1 MFTMLSTKDSHSML
15 STWNWE
21 RVASL
26 SWNDDKNNCCVCK
39 YIIQKNSYL
48 CVNIWCVCSCMYV
61 LRRCHEMT
69 TKTIVVCVNVY
80 VFLWTYMC
88 MYILYMLMYILY
100 MFKYVCVASVSEMTT
115 KTSVMCVNTFKKSS
129 YMCIY
134 YIYTFMYVCV
144 ASLSW
149 SDDKNR
155 CCVCIYTNLLHSYT
169 CEYLLYIG

>member
-129 YMCIY
+129 YICVYIIYIHSCMYVLLRCREVTTKTGVACVYIQIFFIHTHVNIY
-134 YIYTFMYVCV
+134 YT
-144 ASLSW
+144 
-149 SDDKNR
+149 
-155 CCVCIYTNLLHSYT
+155 
-169 CEYLLYIG
+169 